1 MSALG
6 NIASAL
12 LPLYGVILLAWA
24 FGSRVPWAA
33 KLFSTILVFGLIPL
47 LVIDKMLA
55 AETRQLM
62 VIPPMMFLVA
72 ALMSIPAHRLAK
84 RLGDDFDPK
93 LLSASFSFFNV
104 AFFGVPVSQ
113 ALFGDVGVSTVICAY
128 IGSALYGDTIGYFL
142 IARTKEGTRKAA
154 TKALRVPVV
163 YVIICA
169 IIAKWAGVTMPEG
182 AAPIVSIAG
191 TLVSVLGMAVIG
203 LNLAETSGED
213 WRPALMARIL
223 AIRQASGL
231 VLLATA
237 LAAEAAFV
245 GILSPRDR
253 VIVGLV
259 ALFPIASNVTL
270 FATLLDTNRK
280 AAAILVAL
288 SSLVSLVLVL
298 LVVGMFHSA
307 IPAR

>member
-1 MSALG
+1 MSAIG
-6 NIASAL
+6 NIAAAL
-12 LPLYGVILLAWA
+12 LPLYGVILIGWA
-24 FGSRVPWAA
+24 VGGRIPWAA

-47 LVIDKMLA
+47 LVIDKVLA

-62 VIPPMMFLVA
+62 VIPPLMFAVA
-72 ALMSIPAHRLAK
+72 ALMSIPAHRLAQ
-84 RLGDDFDPK
+84 RLGKDFDPK

-113 ALFGDVGVSTVICAY
+113 ALFGEVGASTVICAY

-142 IARTKEGTRKAA
+142 IARTKEGARKAA

-163 YVIICA
+163 YVVIGA
-169 IIAKWAGVTMPEG
+169 IIAKLAGVTMPE
-182 AAPIVSIAG
+182 AATPVLSIAG

-203 LNLAETSGED
+203 LNLAETGRDD
-213 WRPALMARIL
+213 WRPKLMTRIL
-223 AIRQASGL
+223 AVRQASGL
-231 VLLATA
+231 ILLGTA
-237 LAAEAAFV
+237 LALEAALV
-245 GILSPRDR
+245 GILTPRDR

-280 AAAILVAL
+280 AAAVLVAL
-288 SSLVSLVLVL
+288 SSVVSLVLVL
-298 LVVGMFHSA
+298 LVVGLFHSA
-307 IPAR
+307 MPTG

>member
-33 KLFSTILVFGLIPL
+33 KLFSTILVFGLIPV
-47 LVIDKMLA
+47 LVIDKVLA

-62 VIPPMMFLVA
+62 VIPPMMFMVA
-72 ALMSIPAHRLAK
+72 ALMSIPAHRLSK

-128 IGSALYGDTIGYFL
+128 IGSALYGDTVGYFL

-163 YVIICA
+163 YVIVCA
-169 IIAKWAGVTMPEG
+169 IVAKWAGVTMPEG

-213 WRPALMARIL
+213 WRPQLMARIL

-298 LVVGMFHSA
+298 LVVGIFHSA